1 MAITKNLARFGN
13 QAPGLKYSV
22 WFTGS
27 TALHKG
33 MGVNYDLD
41 VYDSGS
47 GEAVTDPWGR
57 RGNLV
62 AVPDNTNNLA
72 FAGVT
77 TQAYKAKTGGQRI
90 DIYLPGSICQVAVG
104 RPTTINSTRL
114 TCSVNSAD
122 AGRFTLPGF
131 QGRGT
136 AMALES
142 QARADGGNIAFESYA
157 GGDTCAWSSPSLTI
171 TAAGL
176 GTACGYGDSDIDPT
190 DFVVVVLG
198 GADDATGGDDA
209 DDMAVTGEYPVVT
222 APSTGTITIATDIGD
237 SDLCFYVI
245 KKTHPTVL
253 CLLEDGPES
262 GCQEVISPRDAT
274 AVQSM
279 VGGCTFLCGGYS
291 IAADSTAVLA
301 DGLTEGQLKGF
312 QLLGTL
318 GSEDWIITIT
328 SGSREEGDTGMGTLE
343 FDAANDMAILEWKG
357 NIGTLTT
364 GVWKEL
370 LITGAA

>member
-1 MAITKNLARFGN
+1 MAITKNLARFGD
-13 QAPGLKYSV
+13 QAPELKYSV

-27 TALHKG
+27 TALRKG

-41 VYDSGS
+41 VTGSGS
-47 GEAVTDPWGR
+47 GEGATDSYGR

-62 AVPDNTNNLA
+62 ALPDNTNNLA

-77 TQAYKAKTGGQRI
+77 TQAYTAKSGGQRI
-90 DIYLPGSICQVAVG
+90 DINLPGSICQVAVG
-104 RPTTINSTRL
+104 RPTIINKTRL

-136 AMALES
+136 VMALET

-157 GGDTCAWSSPSLTI
+157 GGDTTSWSDPLLTI
-171 TAAGL
+171 SATGL
-176 GTACGYGDSDIDPT
+176 GTACGYGESDIDPT
-190 DFVVVVLG
+190 EFVVVVLG
-198 GADDATGGDDA
+198 GADDTTGGDDV
-209 DDMAVTGEYPVVT
+209 DDMAVTGEYPVVSAT
-222 APSTGTITIATDIGD
+222 GTGTITIATDIGD
-237 SDLCFYVI
+237 VDLCFYVI
-245 KKTHPTVL
+245 KKTYPTVL

-262 GCQEVISPRDAT
+262 GCQEIISPRDQT

-291 IAADSTAVLA
+291 IAADSTSTLV

-312 QLLGTL
+312 QLLGAL
-318 GSEDWIITIT
+318 GSEDWLLTIN
-328 SGSREEGDTGMGTLE
+328 SGSREEGDTGMASLE
-343 FDAANDMAILEWKG
+343 FDGANDMAILEWKG
-357 NIGTLTT
+357 NIGTLDT

-370 LITGAA
+370 LITGPS